1 MRRAALIAASFLP
14 AVAAACDS
22 CGGGNPNNNYQ
33 TKWAYQLMSAILSLL
48 PLMFIGSVIV
58 FIVHK
63 VRQAEREETARLA
76 RLIAP
81 KPETPVPNP
90 TPPESSAVPGAAS
103 SEAN

>member
-1 MRRAALIAASFLP
+1 MRRLVLIAIAFTP
-14 AVAAACDS
+14 AIALACDS

-48 PLMFIGSVIV
+48 PLAFIGSVIAFV
-58 FIVHK
+58 VYK
-63 VRQAEREETARLA
+63 ARQAEREETAQLA

-90 TPPESSAVPGAAS
+90 TPPGAEPVPGAAS